1 MQRCEN
7 KAVIMSF
14 MARQAGG
21 GGGCWVVDK
30 SIDPSQ
36 PLCVCECVCVCVVKG
51 GLN

>member
-21 GGGCWVVDK
+21 GGGGGMLKSVLIPHSPLCWVY
-30 SIDPSQ
+30 
-36 PLCVCECVCVCVVKG
+36 VCVGGVKG